1 MILLMAVLLPLSV
14 FEMSA
19 DNENTVKRIPLEVK
33 DKVTIKRDM
42 NPEDISAVYYGMI
55 NSVVTIVSSDLGE
68 ISLTI
73 TNCSTGEMWCDEF
86 DSSTESQ
93 TVLPIS
99 GDYGIYEVVYI
110 TESGQIH
117 EGYFTL
123 E

>member
-19 DNENTVKRIPLEVK
+19 DNENAVREIPLLLQTKKQLNRSLFQNPIVCNYYNVMTCI
-33 DKVTIKRDM
+33 VTM
-42 NPEDISAVYYGMI
+42 
-55 NSVVTIVSSDLGE
+55 VSSDLGE

-93 TVLPIS
+93 TILPIS

-110 TESGQIH
+110 TESGDVY
-117 EGYFTL
+117 EGSFTI

>member
-1 MILLMAVLLPLSV
+1 MAVLLPLSV

-33 DKVTIKRDM
+33 DKVTTQRDM
-42 NPEDISAVYYGMI
+42 NPEEISAVYYGMI
-55 NSVVTIVSSDLGE
+55 NSVVTFVSSDLGE
-68 ISLTI
+68 ISLTV

-93 TVLPIS
+93 TILPIS

-110 TESGQIH
+110 TESGDVY
-117 EGYFTL
+117 EGSFTI